1 MTNPLYVNETLPA
14 DDLAAMREFDDRYL
28 ASIGA
33 GLPPSW
39 ADAGDFFPTSAPLL
53 TFPISSIALKYQRT
67 EAEGRFKTLIAKS
80 FDLKTEEFDVGVEA
94 PWLAVK
100 TQQFAYRL
108 WLEGPARMMVAEV
121 RHRNRSIVSLLE
133 DGENA
138 LWGASLNNPL
148 GIDTKTFF
156 SATHRSDFNN
166 PASSA
171 WSNYQATPADVVSLT
186 NLKAEVTAMQGVLDE
201 NGEKIGADPD
211 MILVPTAKYEPLKFL
226 LAQNLIL
233 ETTTSP
239 GNLAAGVTN
248 PYSGKFTVVH
258 VPEFTDPD
266 DWYLVDSKLRASSGL
281 PPWLSARY
289 TPPDPELS
297 MREWD
302 TSTDY
307 FKDTGNIK
315 KSSHIWHGHCLGFP
329 HSIRK
334 IKGA

>member
-1 MTNPLYVNETLPA
+1 MTINPLYVNETLPA

-39 ADAGDFFPTSAPLL
+39 ADAGDLFPTEAPLL

-67 EAEGRFKTLIAKS
+67 TGESRFKTLLAKS

-108 WLEGPARMMVAEV
+108 WLEGPARMMLAEA
-121 RHRNRSIVSLLE
+121 RHRNKAIVSLLSA
-133 DGENA
+133 GEST
-138 LWGASLNNPL
+138 LWGASFNNPL
-148 GIDTKTFF
+148 GIDTKNFF
-156 SATHRSDFNN
+156 SATHRADFNDA
-166 PASSA
+166 ASTA
-171 WSNYQATPADVVSLT
+171 WSNYQVSAKSPADMDD
-186 NLKAEVTAMQGVLDE
+186 LKEEVTAFQGVLDE
-201 NGEKIGADPD
+201 NGDKIGADPD
-211 MILVPTAKYEPLKFL
+211 MILVPTALYEPTKFK

-233 ETTTSP
+233 ENGTGS
-239 GNLAAGVTN
+239 AGVSN
-248 PYSGKFTVVH
+248 PYTTKFTLVH
-258 VPEFTDPD
+258 VPELTSDV

-289 TPPDPELS
+289 TPPDPALT

-329 HSIRK
+329 HAIRK
-334 IKGA
+334 IKGS